1 MKKSSLT
8 LIDNDIDDILSN
20 NKTVTKIDLK
30 SKTIFKDTPFEIVY
44 IEDNIFHRI
53 IKNQYCIVKYSDAIP
68 IINDTISCTKIPH
81 FNYNFITYEMA
92 MNIVDAL
99 NKSVVRNIDM
109 ELSINDKNDFF
120 DILEFSNVTLLN
132 PYKSLFRFIDN
143 IGDFKSLNINQP
155 YGGIF
160 RNVYTET
167 LLDTSTL
174 NDILIDNAFGIM
186 SLGSYPNIKNDGYNV
201 HGIIRMD
208 NISCELAVYAMY
220 NILNKYNM
228 TYSIPIKKIMEMIT
242 DSTVRIKINND
253 KSTHYQ
259 LTLNDIEL

>member
-1 MKKSSLT
+1 MEKSSLT
-8 LIDNDIDDILSN
+8 LINNDIDNILSN
-20 NKTVTKIDLK
+20 SKNTIKIDLK
-30 SKTIFKDTPFEIVY
+30 SKTIFKDTSSETVY
-44 IEDNIFHRI
+44 IEDNVFHRI
-53 IKNQYCIVKYSDAIP
+53 IKDQYCIIKYSDAIP
-68 IINDTISCTKIPH
+68 IINDIISCTKIPH

-99 NKSVVRNIDM
+99 NKNVVRNIDM
-109 ELSINDKNDFF
+109 ELSINDSNDFF
-120 DILEFSNVTLLN
+120 DILEFSSVNMLN

-143 IGDFKSLNINQP
+143 ISDFKSLDINMP

-160 RNVYTET
+160 RNVYTEAS
-167 LLDTSTL
+167 LDISTL
-174 NDILIDNAFGIM
+174 NDILINNAFGIM
-186 SLGSYPNIKNDGYNV
+186 SLGSYPSIKNDGYNI

-228 TYSIPIKKIMEMIT
+228 IYSVPIKKIMKMIS
-242 DSTVRIKINND
+242 DSVVRIKINND
-253 KSTHYQ
+253 NSTHYQ